1 MPTEKEINDYDSEPV
16 RYCARCY
23 SLKVKYDETLDFE
36 YCGDCGCS
44 DIAEGSIE
52 EWEKKYEGR
61 YGSKFAVKNKDP
73 KKSFI
78 FSLSIEQLKTKI
90 YQSEKWREIIKSM
103 YPHFPGGYSKIDSLL
118 LFFNTVLTQN
128 RLDELKLLLLKFFK
142 Y

>member
-1 MPTEKEINDYDSEPV
+1 MPAEKEINDYDSEPV
-16 RYCARCY
+16 RYCVNCY
-23 SLKVKYDETLDFE
+23 SLKVKYNDMLDFE

-44 DIAEGSIE
+44 DIAESSIK
-52 EWEKKYEGR
+52 EWESKYEAR
-61 YGSKFAVKNKDP
+61 YGHRFAEKNKDP

-78 FSLSIEQLKTKI
+78 YGLTIEQLKTKI

-103 YPHFPGGYSKIDSLL
+103 YPHFPKGYSKVDSLL

-128 RLDELKLLLLKFFK
+128 RLEELKLLLIKFFK